1 MLTIF
6 TPTYNRATTILRTYK
21 SLVTQTCK
29 NFEWLIVDDGS
40 IDDTESLVCSW
51 VKKSEFPIR
60 YIKQTNGGKY
70 RAYNNALKNAIGEF
84 FFCLDSDDWLPENAV
99 EVILTYAEKLRENES
114 LAGIVA
120 LKMFQ
125 DESVIG
131 FPFNKTDYSSS
142 LYDLELS
149 GEGGERSL
157 VFKTSVAQQFPFPE
171 NTQEKF
177 IGESIIYDR
186 YHGQYKFIVSNAILT
201 TCEYQ
206 PDGLS
211 SNNHML
217 MYKNPAGYKL
227 YFAQRIDMTPSFIE
241 RISYILRYHAFRN
254 MYDGSAYNYN
264 GKHKLLV
271 TLLSPLGVLI
281 KLCYLIRK

>member
-125 DESVIG
+125 DGKVLGLQYKKAVFSC
-131 FPFNKTDYSSS
+131 S

-157 VFKTSVAQQFPFPE
+157 VFKTSIAQMFPFPE
-171 NTQEKF
+171 ETNEKF
-177 IGESIIYDR
+177 ITESVVYDR
-186 YHGQYKFIVSNAILT
+186 LYGKYGFIVSNDVLT
-201 TCEYQ
+201 ICEYQ
-206 PDGLS
+206 SEGLS
-211 SNNHML
+211 SNPRALML
-217 MYKNPAGYKL
+217 RNPAGYKL